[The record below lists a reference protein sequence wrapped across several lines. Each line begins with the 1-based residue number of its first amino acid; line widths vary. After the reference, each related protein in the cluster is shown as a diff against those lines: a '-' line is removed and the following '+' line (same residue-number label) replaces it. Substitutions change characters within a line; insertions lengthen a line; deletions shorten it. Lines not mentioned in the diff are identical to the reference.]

1 MTTHRRLIMTA
12 AVFAVLAACGESP
25 SPADNAQTGPPY
37 NLVSTTV
44 KDART
49 QQIEVWAPTGQ
60 GQWPVVYAVPGTGG
74 KWTDFDQVGPALA
87 RQGVV
92 VFASDYRVNGTE
104 EQVTADLVCGYRYA
118 RSIAGSYGGELTRP
132 VTALGYS
139 RGAELVLGGLQEALY
154 GPGGSYKHC
163 FAGVPVPDVVVAI
176 DGCYYAYK
184 DLTFDLPVGLLDDKD
199 AHIVLLSGQKDD
211 VCAPWQSTRA
221 AKALQAADHDATLVP
236 IPDANHYQPIF
247 HDLVNGR
254 WLTDPTSPAGRT
266 TVQAVLDA
274 IHAVG

>member
-132 VTALGYS
+132 GH
-139 RGAELVLGGLQEALY
+139 R
-154 GPGGSYKHC
+154 
-163 FAGVPVPDVVVAI
+163 AGV
-176 DGCYYAYK
+176 
-184 DLTFDLPVGLLDDKD
+184 LPGRRTG
-199 AHIVLLSGQKDD
+199 SR
-211 VCAPWQSTRA
+211 RA
-221 AKALQAADHDATLVP
+221 AGGALRSGRQLQALLCRRAHP
-236 IPDANHYQPIF
+236 
-247 HDLVNGR
+247 
-254 WLTDPTSPAGRT
+254 
-266 TVQAVLDA
+266 
-274 IHAVG
+274 

>member
-1 MTTHRRLIMTA
+1 
-12 AVFAVLAACGESP
+12 
-25 SPADNAQTGPPY
+25 
-37 NLVSTTV
+37 
-44 KDART
+44 
-49 QQIEVWAPTGQ
+49 
-60 GQWPVVYAVPGTGG
+60 VP
-74 KWTDFDQVGPALA
+74 
-87 RQGVV
+87 
-92 VFASDYRVNGTE
+92 
-104 EQVTADLVCGYRYA
+104 
-118 RSIAGSYGGELTRP
+118 I
-132 VTALGYS
+132 
-139 RGAELVLGGLQEALY
+139 
-154 GPGGSYKHC
+154 
-163 FAGVPVPDVVVAI
+163 PDVVVAI

-236 IPDANHYQPIF
+236 IPDTNHYQPIF

>member
-104 EQVTADLVCGYRYA
+104 EQVTADLVCGYRHA

-163 FAGVPVPDVVVAI
+163 FAGVPIPDVVVAI
-176 DGCYYAYK
+176 DAA
-184 DLTFDLPVGLLDDKD
+184 TTP
-199 AHIVLLSGQKDD
+199 
-211 VCAPWQSTRA
+211 TR
-221 AKALQAADHDATLVP
+221 T
-236 IPDANHYQPIF
+236 
-247 HDLVNGR
+247 
-254 WLTDPTSPAGRT
+254 
-266 TVQAVLDA
+266 
-274 IHAVG
+274 